1 MYDNAYLRMELALP
15 RDGDVPEFARVNK
28 CLKDTNGFPIGT
40 VNRNPVL
47 DTQMYDVQY
56 QYGYKASLTAN
67 TIAQNIFAQVDEDGN
82 RHVLFDE
89 IIDHCSDGN
98 EVKQQDTFIATSS
111 STNIPKDT
119 TRGWDILVQWKDG
132 STTWVAL
139 NDDVN
144 SPGAAANWTS

>member
-1 MYDNAYLRMELALP
+1 M
-15 RDGDVPEFARVNK
+15 
-28 CLKDTNGFPIGT
+28 
-40 VNRNPVL
+40 
-47 DTQMYDVQY
+47 
-56 QYGYKASLTAN
+56 TAN

-119 TRGWDILVQWKDG
+119 TRGWDILVQ
-132 STTWVAL
+132 
-139 NDDVN
+139 
-144 SPGAAANWTS
+144 